1 MNRNSKNVRRARKT
15 FLAMSLS
22 AAMMVS
28 ALGGV
33 VASPVE
39 ALAASTVIQEDFE
52 GGKCGYVRG
61 EATADLI
68 AGGRTGKALKLSNR
82 KENWH
87 TYSYDVKDYAG
98 KKVEVE
104 AYMKTSGKNAVV
116 ECHSN
121 DGEDHY
127 TWLINQEVSS
137 ADEWTKI
144 SGTVTLPEGA
154 QELYFSTG
162 SGKEDYLLDDVKISV
177 DDSAGNGG
185 VAEEKTYAI
194 SDLEVFKCYDAEME
208 GNTIKI
214 TKQYGEV
221 RFAVPEEIANRV
233 EGVTF
238 NGDGNYGKMAVK
250 MLYADTKGAD
260 ETELFEV
267 AYGSN
272 KVSKMN
278 TELTPIK
285 YVSVMSLD
293 EKGSTFKVDSIK
305 LKLND
310 GKKKE
315 LSIQKGIPDL
325 YKEMRKGLG
334 EGVRVGTCIPASA
347 LNDPVRMELATK
359 HFNSFTCE
367 NEMKPDAFL
376 GATPSKDDSELGI
389 KLNFS
394 EADKMADAIL
404 AYNEANGT
412 DYKMRGHVLVW
423 HAQTKAWFFHEDF
436 DTSKPLLSKDAM
448 LKRMDSYIKT
458 VMEHYYG
465 ADSKYKD
472 LIFAWDVVNEAVS
485 DKTNTVRTI
494 PPVLTL

>member
-39 ALAASTVIQEDFE
+39 ALAASTVIEEDFE
-52 GGKCGYVRG
+52 GENYSGYVRG
-61 EATADLI
+61 NATAELVD
-68 AGGRTGKALKLSNR
+68 GGRTGKALKLSKR
-82 KENWH
+82 AETWH
-87 TYSYDVKDYAG
+87 TYSYDVKPYAG
-98 KKVEVE
+98 KEVEVE

-127 TWLINQEVSS
+127 GWLINQEVSS

-162 SGKEDYLLDDVKISV
+162 SGTEDYLLDDVKISV

-185 VAEEKTYAI
+185 VAEEKTYAV
-194 SDLEVFKCYDAEME
+194 SDLKVFKRYDAEIE

-250 MLYADTKGAD
+250 MLYDDTKGAD

-293 EKGSTFKVDSIK
+293 ENCNKRWI
-305 LKLND
+305 
-310 GKKKE
+310 
-315 LSIQKGIPDL
+315 
-325 YKEMRKGLG
+325 
-334 EGVRVGTCIPASA
+334 
-347 LNDPVRMELATK
+347 
-359 HFNSFTCE
+359 H
-367 NEMKPDAFL
+367 
-376 GATPSKDDSELGI
+376 
-389 KLNFS
+389 
-394 EADKMADAIL
+394 
-404 AYNEANGT
+404 
-412 DYKMRGHVLVW
+412 RG
-423 HAQTKAWFFHEDF
+423 
-436 DTSKPLLSKDAM
+436 
-448 LKRMDSYIKT
+448 
-458 VMEHYYG
+458 G
-465 ADSKYKD
+465 C
-472 LIFAWDVVNEAVS
+472 N
-485 DKTNTVRTI
+485 
-494 PPVLTL
+494 